1 MKEMTKENKIMVVM
15 GGSFNPPTLAHYTL
29 MRDAI
34 DALDARR
41 GIFVPVSDAY
51 LKRKMRRCHP
61 PVVLSPEMR
70 VRMLQSM
77 CIDSRMM
84 VCEKEIGT
92 VEARTVPTLMELQE
106 EYPDAVIYF
115 LLGADKLDLLT
126 HLSTHRDFLDMFNV
140 ILYARDNEGITDTLK
155 KNDELSRFLHRIV
168 LLPQPE
174 GTDSIS
180 STKVRERML
189 AGESCADMLCPGVWE
204 LLKEVSPADFPDT
217 IDRFKGEYD
226 FLCNR
231 FACRFIWQGLKYSNA
246 EAAFQS
252 SKCENERERKA
263 FCDCSADKAV
273 LKGREVVPPA
283 GWEDERLC
291 IMESVLTAKFEQN
304 PMLMKRLVE
313 TGNRLLING
322 NSKGETYWGVD
333 LYTWV
338 GENMLGKLLMK
349 IREKEMTK

>member
-1 MKEMTKENKIMVVM
+1 M

-29 MRDAI
+29 MREAI
-34 DALDARR
+34 DALDAWR

-77 CIDSRMM
+77 CVDSRMI

-92 VEARTVPTLMELQE
+92 VEARTMPTLMELQE
-106 EYPDAVIYF
+106 EYPDAEIYF
-115 LLGADKLDLLT
+115 LLGSDKLDLLT
-126 HLSTHRDFLDMFNV
+126 HLSRHRGFLDMFQV
-140 ILYARDNEGITDTLK
+140 ALYARDKAGIIDILK
-155 KNDELSRFLHRIV
+155 ENGELSRYLHRIV

-174 GTDSIS
+174 GTDAVS
-180 STKVRERML
+180 STKVREQML
-189 AGESCADMLCPGVWE
+189 AGEPCADMLCPSVWE
-204 LLKEVSPADFPDT
+204 LFKEVSPADFPDT

-231 FACRFIWQGLKYSNA
+231 FACRFIWQGLKYSNV

-263 FCDCSADKAV
+263 FCDCSADKAA

-283 GWEDERLC
+283 GWENERLG
-291 IMESVLTAKFEQN
+291 IMESVLTAKFSQN

-333 LYTWV
+333 LYTWE
-338 GENMLGKLLMK
+338 GENVLGKLLMK